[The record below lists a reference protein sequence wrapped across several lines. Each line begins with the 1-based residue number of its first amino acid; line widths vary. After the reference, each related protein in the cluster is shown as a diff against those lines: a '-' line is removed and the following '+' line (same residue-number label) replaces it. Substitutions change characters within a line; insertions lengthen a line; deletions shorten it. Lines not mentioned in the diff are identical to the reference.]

1 MHGIGCKKG
10 MIKMGS
16 KKDRTGERFITNEGY
31 IVEIVEYNNGKNV
44 LVEFQDEYKIRVHT
58 QYEHCKNG
66 KIKNPYHP
74 SIYEVGYL
82 GVGKYKCSINGKM
95 TKEYREWK
103 GMLRRCYDE
112 EYHKKRPT
120 YKNVIADEYFHNFQN
135 YCKWREDNYYEI
147 EGETMCLDKDILVK
161 GNKEYAP
168 DKCIFVPERINT
180 LFIKCDNDRGSFPIG
195 VSYNKQKNKY
205 AAQCNI
211 KGKTKH
217 LGYFNT
223 VEEAFLAYKEFK
235 EAYIKQVA
243 DEYKDRIPQRLYDAM
258 YAWEVEIND

>member
-1 MHGIGCKKG
+1 MKNN
-10 MIKMGS
+10 
-16 KKDRTGERFITNEGY
+16 RVGERFRNRDDLGGY
-31 IVEIVEYNNGKNV
+31 EFVIVEYNSYSDV
-44 LVEFQDEYKIRVHT
+44 WVQFQDEHKAIVHT
-58 QYEHCKNG
+58 RYEYCKKG
-66 KIKNPYHP
+66 GIKNPYHP
-74 SIYEVGYL
+74 SVYGVGYL
-82 GVGKYKCSINGKM
+82 GVGKYKSSINGKM

-103 GMLRRCYDE
+103 SMLARCYDE

-223 VEEAFLAYKEFK
+223 VEEAFLAYKQFK
-235 EAYIKQVA
+235 EQYIKQVA
-243 DEYKDRIPQRLYDAM
+243 DEYKNKIPQRLYDAM
-258 YAWEVEIND
+258 YRYEIDIND